1 MTSVHPRELAHL
13 RGRAETQLRARP
25 ATVPGVPAVDL
36 QWLQHELDIHRIE
49 LTLQVE
55 ELQRAQA
62 ETEASLARY
71 TDLFDFAPVG
81 YFNLT
86 EDGTIRLVN
95 PQGAQ
100 LIGTER
106 SRLIGRR
113 MGLFVAVADR
123 PVLADFLAQVFAT
136 AERQSC
142 NLSLIGAG
150 TGSPKLVHFD
160 ARRTADGQECLAMV
174 WDRTEQLRVE
184 HAHGQLAMAV
194 EQAAETI
201 VITDLAGTILYANPA
216 FERTTGY
223 SVAEAVGQNPR
234 ILKSGVQDTEFY
246 LALWEV
252 LHRGETWSG
261 RFINRRKDGTKYE
274 EEATISPVRDANG
287 RVVNYVAVKR
297 DITREVQLESQ
308 LRQAQKMEAIGLL
321 SGGIAHDFNNV
332 LGAIIGNAQLAALD
346 LAPAHPAAEALDQ
359 ILVASRRAAEIVRQI
374 LAFARQESRDRC
386 RVDLEPIVAESV
398 RLLRATLPAGV
409 TIVASLGT
417 GLPAVLADETQI
429 QQVIVNLA
437 TNAWH
442 AMEGRSA
449 RLTVGLDA
457 VMVDAALVALNA
469 DLHPGDYLRLR
480 VADTGTGMDASLLE
494 RIFEPFFTTKPPGK
508 GTGLGLS
515 VVHGIM
521 KAHGG
526 AILVRSEPGVGTDFD
541 LFLPTVA
548 VADPKAASG
557 SAPLRRGQGQ
567 HLLVIDDDEA
577 MLGTTARILERL
589 GYRVT
594 AEREGAAGLAAFEA
608 APDAFAL
615 VFTDLNMPGLS
626 GIDVARAIRR
636 RRPELPVLLSSGYL
650 TEELRGTAAKAGIQG
665 IVRKPA
671 SMAELG
677 EAVGQALPV
686 PA

>member
-1 MTSVHPRELAHL
+1 MTSERLRELAQL
-13 RGRAETQLRARP
+13 RERAETRLRTRP
-25 ATVPGVPAVDL
+25 ATSPGVPAADL
-36 QWLQHELDIHRIE
+36 QRLQHELEIHQIE

-62 ETEASLARY
+62 EIKAGLARY
-71 TDLFDFAPVG
+71 TDLFELAPVG
-81 YFNLT
+81 YFGLT
-86 EDGTIRLVN
+86 DDGTIRLVN
-95 PQGAQ
+95 LTGAH
-100 LIGTER
+100 LIGADR

-113 MGLFVAVADR
+113 LGLFVAEADR
-123 PVLADFLAQVFAT
+123 PALADFLTRVFAT
-136 AERQSC
+136 TPRQSC
-142 NLSLIGAG
+142 ELRLG
-150 TGSPKLVHFD
+150 TADGPSKVVRID
-160 ARRTADGQECLAMV
+160 AHRAADGQECRAV
-174 WDRTEQLRVE
+174 FWDRTEQLRVE

-201 VITDLAGTILYANPA
+201 VITDLDGTILYANPA

-223 SVAEAVGQNPR
+223 SVAEAMGQNPR
-234 ILKSGVQDTEFY
+234 ILKSGVQDAEFY
-246 LALWEV
+246 RALWEV

-261 RFINRRKDGTKYE
+261 RFTNRRKDGTKYE
-274 EEATISPVRDANG
+274 EEATISPVRDATG

-321 SGGIAHDFNNV
+321 SGGIAHDFNNA

-346 LAPAHPAAEALDQ
+346 LAPAHPAAESLDQ
-359 ILVASRRAAEIVRQI
+359 ILVASQRASQMVRQI
-374 LAFARQESRDRC
+374 LTFARQESRERR
-386 RVDLEPIVAESV
+386 RVDLGPIVAESV
-398 RLLRATLPAGV
+398 RLLRATLPAGI

-442 AMEGRSA
+442 AMEGRPA
-449 RLTVGLDA
+449 CLTLGLDA
-457 VMVDAALVALNA
+457 VRVDATLVALNA
-469 DLHPGDYLRLR
+469 DLHPGRYLRLR
-480 VADTGTGMDASLLE
+480 VADTGSGMEAALLE
-494 RIFEPFFTTKPPGK
+494 RIFEPFFTTKPVGK

-548 VADPKAASG
+548 AADPKAAPG

-567 HLLVIDDDEA
+567 HLLVIDDDA
-577 MLGTTARILERL
+577 VMLRTTARILERL

-594 AEREGAAGLAAFEA
+594 ALREGAAGVAAFEA
-608 APDAFAL
+608 APDSFAL

-626 GIDVARAIRR
+626 GIDVARAIRS

-650 TEELRGTAAKAGIQG
+650 TEELRGTADEAGVRG

-671 SMAELG
+671 SLAELG
-677 EAVGQALPV
+677 EAVGQALQSRR
-686 PA
+686 